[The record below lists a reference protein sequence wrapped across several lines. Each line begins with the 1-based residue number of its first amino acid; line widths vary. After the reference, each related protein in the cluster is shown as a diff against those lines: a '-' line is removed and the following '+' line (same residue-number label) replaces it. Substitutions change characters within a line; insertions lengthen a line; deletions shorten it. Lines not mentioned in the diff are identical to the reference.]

1 MRWTPD
7 RIERARALLGQ
18 TPRGGFDGALRQI
31 GCTYEELRGAFR
43 RAGLPAPLA
52 HCRDPMDEGGERA
65 HAPITVLDGHVVH
78 EPPEAAERRRTSVA
92 AQGAPDRFARLVEAC
107 RKPLEFAALCDAL
120 DMAPG
125 RCLALVDEARA
136 AGYQVST
143 NAGVVGLRQAEP
155 AERVRDVVPPVV
167 GERQV
172 VGVISDTHLGSK
184 YCLRSQL
191 KDFVRYAYDRGVRRI
206 LHPGDVLDG
215 CYRHGLW
222 EVSHS
227 GLDAQADDLLETL
240 PALPGLTYHAITGN
254 HDATFTDA
262 SGLDVGTYLENLFA
276 KNGRSDL
283 HFYGNRGAFLRVQGA
298 VFHLWH
304 PRSGGAY
311 ARSYPLQKQIEKYAP
326 GEKPDV
332 LLAGHWHTFCYVE
345 ERGIHAIACPTF
357 QGGGSAFGKSLGG
370 APALGG
376 LVLSWDLTEHG
387 TLRAFSVE
395 RRAYYEREAPR
406 RVAEAA

>member
-7 RIERARALLGQ
+7 RIARARALLRQ
-18 TPRGGFDGALRQI
+18 TPRGGLDEALRRL
-31 GCTYEELRGAFR
+31 GCSYNELRGALR
-43 RAGLPAPLA
+43 RAGLPSLTEHLYDPL
-52 HCRDPMDEGGERA
+52 DGS
-65 HAPITVLDGHVVH
+65 TVTDLDGHVVH
-78 EPPEAAERRRTSVA
+78 GTPRVAPPVPPAAP
-92 AQGAPDRFARLVEAC
+92 APPADRFARLVEAC
-107 RKPLEFAALCDAL
+107 RRPVEFAALCDAL
-120 DMAPG
+120 DVSPA
-125 RCLALVDEARA
+125 RCLALVDEARV

-143 NAGVVGLRQAEP
+143 NAGVVGMRQAEP
-155 AERVRDVVPPVV
+155 DERVRDVVPPIV

-184 YCLRSQL
+184 YCLRPQL
-191 KDFVRYAYDRGVRRI
+191 RDFVEYAYARGVRRI

-227 GLDAQADDLLETL
+227 GLDAQAADLLETL

-262 SGLDVGTYLENLFA
+262 SGLDVGTYLESLFA
-276 KNGRSDL
+276 KNGRRDL

-387 TLRAFSVE
+387 TLRAFSIE